1 MQNSRDF
8 PGGPLVKSPR
18 FQCRGYGFDPW
29 LGNEDPTR
37 CMAQPNKLKVKELKT
52 VTKMIMTDPTFAK
65 QLITNKAPCE
75 PQNNLMNQSK

>member
-1 MQNSRDF
+1 MKCPPRTYVSKAE
-8 PGGPLVKSPR
+8 VK
-18 FQCRGYGFDPW
+18 G
-29 LGNEDPTR
+29 
-37 CMAQPNKLKVKELKT
+37 NKLKVKELKT